1 MARKILSLTDID
13 FVPSTGTLTIPKL
26 IRREKLLLITN
37 TTASKIVYN
46 FADPALGLY
55 SHSFTTP
62 ASDAYH
68 DAAHGKTILVLK
80 YNTST
85 MLSTDDWQVVYDTEN
100 EVFEPADYLVDAVGK
115 LRTADPKSLIDT
127 DFEYGIQNSKW
138 ETLTMIQNYPG
149 FFGRSSGGNAID
161 IQLIQGNAVSPL
173 STITV
178 TCNSPHGLSSGDVI
192 SVQETTSDNAD
203 GTFLCFPTSAT
214 TFTYTAKGVVN
225 GNVQDGTLTSIY
237 GGGIFDNAHIMGGI
251 VGQLGAFAAVSDQ
264 ATPSRITIVSPK
276 PHGLLPGTPILITQ
290 KEGSNFYGSFF
301 IDSVDTPNSM
311 SFMANANI
319 PNPINTVDQG
329 FYAKPEGYV
338 NHRPHDGGVIMST
351 GNNVCGT
358 QTMRQTR
365 RYFRYQSGKS
375 IQFSTGTKFTPT
387 FQVEYL
393 AANGIVPG
401 STDITVTTLNSHN
414 LQPGAFV
421 KIEGTETSGT
431 YNPFNGVHLVTS
443 IIDATT
449 FKYNVVFTQTL
460 SAIDQIPGGVNVFCT
475 AYIWKGASTRA
486 GLYSEQD
493 GFFFEY
499 DGQGIFACR
508 QWSTQVLRGNVSV
521 IKYNSTVTGN
531 GTIFRKQLVSGDKI
545 VIRGQSYRIIQIAS
559 DSSLT
564 IAPAYRGASQ
574 SSVKVRKTQI
584 IKVKQDQ
591 WNLDKFDGT
600 GPSGH
605 VFDPSKMQMTYI
617 DYSWYGAG
625 TIRYGF
631 RGQAGKITWCHEI
644 SNNNNNLAA
653 YQRSG
658 NLPARYEAINEPT
671 KFSKLVAGGTAVRG
685 SNLLPQ
691 DTVMYVDNVDYWP
704 ANGFLRIQD
713 ENYVEIARFTSIGAY
728 NQTAK
733 GYAMNLIRRQPYVT
747 YYAGAAYSLNGTY
760 VAATFR
766 PDATIPG
773 GSGSAQVSIQV
784 ISQECAPVMSHW
796 GSSVIMDGGFDDDAS
811 FIFTAG
817 MQRYLQVGGS
827 GSVSATIVSR
837 IRTSGVAT
845 LSTSAPHTLLAGYNA
860 VVSGINDVSV
870 ITYKQLTGNT
880 ASLTTSVAHKHR
892 TGQTVVVTGVD
903 NVFNGT
909 WTITGVTSTTFLF
922 TRVSSNIPFQAVSS
936 FSSPTATS
944 SSYYNGTFLISNVTS
959 NTIQYALAQ
968 ADETSSAVNP
978 NGAITQTFG
987 ATQQARPLISLRVAP
1002 SADNGTGRNFGLR
1015 ELSNNMQLK
1024 LYSINLLAQGQFLV
1038 EGILN
1043 AQSLNGVTIPTDWA
1057 NYKVG
1062 SGSLAQ
1068 IIYHD
1073 NTGAPGSPILSP
1085 TNTVSGGDR
1094 VFAFY
1099 TDNGGGTNYS
1109 VTRIDLT
1116 KARDLGN
1123 SILNGDGSTATP
1135 GFPNAPDILTIVA
1148 TNLGSSAANISAVLA
1163 WTEAQ
1168 A

>member
-1 MARKILSLTDID
+1 MARKILTPTGIEFAPL
-13 FVPSTGTLTIPKL
+13 TGTLKLPIL

-37 TTASKIVYN
+37 VTVNKIVYN
-46 FADPALGLY
+46 FADPSLGLY
-55 SHSFTTP
+55 DHILDTTTDQ
-62 ASDAYH
+62 SR
-68 DAAHGKTILVLK
+68 GSTTLVLQ
-80 YNTST
+80 YNTAN
-85 MLSTDDWQVVYDTEN
+85 MLSTDSFQIVYDDKSES
-100 EVFEPADYLVDAVGK
+100 FEPADYMIDAVGK
-115 LRTADPKSLIDT
+115 LRTANPRSLIDT

-149 FFGRSSGGNAID
+149 FYGRSTGGNAID
-161 IQLIQGNAVSPL
+161 LQLLSGDGTATSARFSKISAV
-173 STITV
+173 
-178 TCNSPHGLSSGDVI
+178 CNSPHGLSAGDVI
-192 SVQETTSDNAD
+192 SVQETTTDNAD
-203 GTFLCFPTSAT
+203 GTFLVTPTGST
-214 TFTYTAKGVVN
+214 TFEYTAKGIVN
-225 GNVQDGTLTSIY
+225 GSILDGTLTSIY

-251 VGQLGAFAAVSDQ
+251 VGNLGAFSAVSDQ

-276 PHGLLPGTPILITQ
+276 PHGLLPGTPILVTQ
-290 KEGSNFYGSFF
+290 KEGSTFYGSFF

-311 SFMANANI
+311 SFLAAGQIN
-319 PNPINTVDQG
+319 NPINTTSQG
-329 FYAKPEGYV
+329 VYAKPEGYV
-338 NHRPHDGGVIMST
+338 NHRPHDGGVILST

-387 FQVEYL
+387 FQAEYIASTGL
-393 AANGIVPG
+393 VPG
-401 STDITVTTLNSHN
+401 SQNITVTTNASHN
-414 LQPGAFV
+414 LQPGAYV
-421 KIEGTETSGT
+421 KIDGVEVSGT
-431 YNPFNGVHLVTS
+431 YNPFNGIHLVTA

-449 FKYNVVFTQTL
+449 FRYTVIFTNTL
-460 SAIDQIPGGVNVFCT
+460 SAIDQIPGGVNVFVT
-475 AYIWKGASTRA
+475 AYRWKGASTRA

-499 DGQGIFACR
+499 DGSGVFACR
-508 QWSTQVLRGNVSV
+508 QWATNTLRGNVSV
-521 IKYNSTVTGN
+521 TKYSSTVTGDA
-531 GTIFRKQLVSGDKI
+531 TIFRKQLVSGDKI
-545 VIRGQSYRIIQIAS
+545 VIRGQTYRVIQIAS
-559 DSSLT
+559 DSSMT

-574 SSVKVRKTQI
+574 PSVKVRKVQI
-584 IKVKQDQ
+584 VKIPQSQ

-600 GPSGH
+600 GASSH
-605 VFDPSKMQMTYI
+605 KFDPSKMQMTYI

-631 RGQAGKITWCHEI
+631 RGQSGKITWCHEI
-644 SNNNNNLAA
+644 SNNNNNYAA

-658 NLPARYEAINEPT
+658 NLPGRYEAINEPT
-671 KFSKLVAGGTAVRG
+671 KFSKLVAGGTSVRG
-685 SNLLPQ
+685 SNLLPN

-704 ANGFLRIQD
+704 ADGYIRIQD
-713 ENYVEIARFTSIGAY
+713 ENYVEIARYTSIGAY

-747 YYAGAAYSLNGTY
+747 YYAGQAYSLSGTY
-760 VAATFR
+760 VSATFR
-766 PDATIPG
+766 PDSTIPG
-773 GSGSAQVSIQV
+773 GSGSAQVSVQV

-837 IRTSGVAT
+837 VRTSGVAT
-845 LSTSAPHTLLAGYNA
+845 ITTSAPHSLLAGYNA
-860 VVSGINDVSV
+860 TISGIDDISV
-870 ITYKQLTGNT
+870 ITYKQLTSNQ

-892 TGQTVVVTGVD
+892 TGQTVTISGVD
-903 NVFNGT
+903 SVFNGT
-909 WTITGVTSTTFLF
+909 YTITGTTSTTILY
-922 TRVSSNIPFQAVSS
+922 TKTSTNIPFQAATG
-936 FSSPTATS
+936 TALT
-944 SSYYNGTFLISNVTS
+944 SSYYNGTFLISNVGT
-959 NTIQYALAQ
+959 NTIMYAVAQ
-968 ADETSSAVNP
+968 VDETSQSVSP
-978 NGAITQTFG
+978 NGAAVQTFG

-1002 SADNGTGRNFGLR
+1002 SVDNGTGRNFGLR

-1024 LYSINLLAQGQFLV
+1024 LFNINILSQGQFLI

-1043 AQSLNGVTIPTDWA
+1043 AQSLNGVAVPTAWA
-1057 NYKVG
+1057 DSRVG

-1073 NTGAPGSPILSP
+1073 GTGTTGSPVLSP

-1099 TDNGGGTNYS
+1099 TDNAGGTNYS
-1109 VTRIDLT
+1109 VTRVDLT

-1123 SILNGDGSTATP
+1123 SILNGDGSVACP
-1135 GFPNAPDILTIVA
+1135 GFPNAPDILTILA
-1148 TNLGSSAANISAVLA
+1148 TNLGSSAANISATLS

>member
-1 MARKILSLTDID
+1 MARKILNATDIE
-13 FVPSTGTLTIPKL
+13 FEPLTGTLKIPQL
-26 IRREKLLLITN
+26 IHRSKLLLITN
-37 TTASKIVYN
+37 VTVNKIVYN

-55 SHSFTTP
+55 DHILDNTTNP
-62 ASDAYH
+62 ARGS
-68 DAAHGKTILVLK
+68 TTLVLQ
-80 YNTST
+80 YNTAN
-85 MLSTDDWQVVYDTEN
+85 MLSTDKFQIVYDEN
-100 EVFEPADYLVDAVGK
+100 NERFEPADYMVDAVGK
-115 LRTADPKSLIDT
+115 LRTSNPKSLIDT

-149 FFGRSSGGNAID
+149 FYGRSSGGNALDLQIVVGD
-161 IQLIQGNAVSPL
+161 GTATS
-173 STITV
+173 SRFSKITV
-178 TCNSPHGLSSGDVI
+178 TCNSPHGLSAGDVI
-192 SVQETTSDNAD
+192 SVQETTTDNAD
-203 GTFLCFPTSAT
+203 GTFLCTPTGAN
-214 TFTYTAKGVVN
+214 TFEYTAKGIVT
-225 GNVQDGTLTSIY
+225 GNILDGTLTSIY
-237 GGGIFDNAHIMGGI
+237 GGGIFDNAHIMGGV
-251 VGQLGAFAAVSDQ
+251 VGNLGAFSAVSDQ
-264 ATPSRITIVSPK
+264 ATPSRITVVSPK

-301 IDSVDTPNSM
+301 IDTVDTPNSM
-311 SFMANANI
+311 SFMAAGQIN
-319 PNPINTVDQG
+319 NPINTTAQG
-329 FYAKPEGYV
+329 LYAKPEGYV
-338 NHRPHDGGVIMST
+338 NHRPHDGGVILST

-365 RYFRYQSGKS
+365 RFFRYQSGKS

-387 FQVEYL
+387 FQAEYIASTGL
-393 AANGIVPG
+393 VPG
-401 STDITVTTLNSHN
+401 SQNITVTTNASHN

-421 KIEGTETSGT
+421 KIEGVEVSGT
-431 YNPFNGVHLVTS
+431 YNPFNGIHLVTA

-449 FKYNVVFTQTL
+449 FRYTVVFTSTL
-460 SAIDQIPGGVNVFCT
+460 SAIDQIPGGVNVFVT
-475 AYIWKGASTRA
+475 AYRWKGASTRA

-499 DGQGIFACR
+499 DGSGIFACR
-508 QWSTQVLRGNVSV
+508 QWSTSTLRGNIAVTR
-521 IKYNSTVTGN
+521 YNSTVTGTD
-531 GTIFRKQLVSGDKI
+531 TIFRKQLVSGDKI
-545 VIRGQSYRIIQIAS
+545 VIRGQTYRILQIAS
-559 DSSLT
+559 DTSMT

-574 SSVKVRKTQI
+574 PNVKVRKVQI
-584 IKVKQDQ
+584 IKVPQSQ

-605 VFDPSKMQMTYI
+605 LFDPSKMQMTYI

-631 RGQAGKITWCHEI
+631 RGQSGKITWCHEI
-644 SNNNNNLAA
+644 SNNNTNLAA

-671 KFSKLVAGGTAVRG
+671 KFSKLVAGGTGVRG

-704 ANGFLRIQD
+704 ANGYIRIQD
-713 ENYVEIARFTSIGAY
+713 ENYVEIARYTSIGAY
-728 NQTAK
+728 NNTAK
-733 GYAMNLIRRQPYVT
+733 GFAMNLIRRQPYVT
-747 YYAGAAYSLNGTY
+747 YYSGAAYSLNGTY

-773 GSGSAQVSIQV
+773 GSGSAQVSVQV

-837 IRTSGVAT
+837 VRTSGVAT
-845 LSTSAPHTLLAGYNA
+845 VTTSAPHSLLAGYNA
-860 VVSGINDVSV
+860 TISGIDDISV
-870 ITYKQLTGNT
+870 ITYKQLTSNT

-892 TGQTVVVTGVD
+892 VGQTVVVSGVD
-903 NVFNGT
+903 SVFNGT
-909 WTITGVTSTTFLF
+909 WTITGVTSTTILYAR
-922 TRVSSNIPFQAVSS
+922 TATNIPFQA
-936 FSSPTATS
+936 ATGS
-944 SSYYNGTFLISNVTS
+944 AITSSYYNGTFLINNVTT
-959 NTIQYALAQ
+959 NTISYAVAQ
-968 ADETSSAVNP
+968 ADEASQSVNP
-978 NGAITQTFG
+978 NGAVVQTFG

-1002 SADNGTGRNFGLR
+1002 SVDNGTGRNFGLR

-1024 LYSINLLAQGQFLV
+1024 LFNINILSQGQFLI

-1043 AQSLNGVTIPTDWA
+1043 AQSLNGVVVPDAWA
-1057 NYKVG
+1057 SNRVG

-1073 NTGAPGSPILSP
+1073 GTGTTGSPVLSP

-1099 TDNGGGTNYS
+1099 TDNAGGTNYS
-1109 VTRIDLT
+1109 VTRVDLT

-1123 SILNGDGSTATP
+1123 SILNGDGSTACP
-1135 GFPNAPDILTIVA
+1135 GFPNAPDILTILA
-1148 TNLGSSAANISAVLA
+1148 TNLGSSAANISATLS

>member
-1 MARKILSLTDID
+1 MARKILSLTDIN
-13 FVPSTGTLTIPKL
+13 FVPGTGTLTIPKL

-37 TTASKIVYN
+37 TTANKIVYN

-55 SHSFTTP
+55 SHTFSTP
-62 ASDAYH
+62 ASDPYH

-80 YNTST
+80 YNTSA
-85 MLSTDDWQVVYDTEN
+85 MAPTDDWQVVYDTEN

-115 LRTADPKSLIDT
+115 LRTANPTSLIDT

-161 IQLIQGNAVSPL
+161 IQLIQGNGIAPL
-173 STITV
+173 STMAV

-192 SVQETTSDNAD
+192 SVQETTEDNAD
-203 GTFLCFPTSAT
+203 GTFLCFPTSST
-214 TFTYTAKGVVN
+214 TFTYTAKGIVS
-225 GNVQDGTLTSIY
+225 GNVLDGTLTSIY

-251 VGQLGAFAAVSDQ
+251 VGQLGSFAAVSDQ
-264 ATPSRITIVSPK
+264 AAVSRITIVSPK
-276 PHGLLPGTPILITQ
+276 PHGLLPGTPVLITQ

-301 IDSVDTPNSM
+301 IDTVDTPNSM
-311 SFMANANI
+311 SFLANGQI
-319 PNPINTVDQG
+319 LNPINTTDQG

-414 LQPGAFV
+414 LQPGAYV

-431 YNPFNGVHLVTS
+431 YNPFNGVHLVTA

-449 FKYNVVFTQTL
+449 FKYNVVFTNTL

-545 VIRGQSYRIIQIAS
+545 VIRGQSYRVLQIAS

-631 RGQAGKITWCHEI
+631 RGQGGKITWCHEI

-704 ANGFLRIQD
+704 ASGYLRIQD

-747 YYAGAAYSLNGTY
+747 YYAGSSYSLNGTY

-837 IRTSGVAT
+837 SRASGVAT
-845 LSTSAPHTLLAGYNA
+845 LTTSAPHSLLAGYNA
-860 VVSGINDVSV
+860 VVSGVNDVSV
-870 ITYKQLTGNT
+870 ITYKQLSNNT
-880 ASLTTSVAHKHR
+880 ASLTTSVAHRHR
-892 TGQTVVVTGVD
+892 VGQTVVVSGVD

-922 TRVSSNIPFQAVSS
+922 TRASSNIPFQAVSP
-936 FSSPTATS
+936 FNSPTALT
-944 SSYYNGTFLISNVTS
+944 SSYYNGTFLINNVTS
-959 NTIQYALAQ
+959 NTIQFALAQ

-978 NGAITQTFG
+978 NGAITQVFG

-1024 LYSINLLAQGQFLV
+1024 LYSVNILAQGQFLV

-1043 AQSLNGVTIPTDWA
+1043 AQSLNGVAIPEAWA
-1057 NYKVG
+1057 NNRVG

-1073 NTGAPGSPILSP
+1073 NTGIPGSPVLSP

>member
-1 MARKILSLTDID
+1 MARKILNLTGIT
-13 FVPSTGTLTIPKL
+13 FAPLTGTLTIPQL
-26 IRREKLLLITN
+26 IHQNKLLLITN
-37 TTASKIVYN
+37 TTANKIVYN
-46 FADPALGLY
+46 FADPSLGLY
-55 SHSFTTP
+55 SHTLDNTTD
-62 ASDAYH
+62 AS
-68 DAAHGKTILVLK
+68 HGSTILVLK
-80 YNTST
+80 YNTAD
-85 MLSTDDWQVVYDTEN
+85 MLSTDKFQIVYDEN
-100 EVFEPADYLVDAVGK
+100 NERFEPADYMVDAVGK
-115 LRTADPKSLIDT
+115 LRTANPKSLIDT

-149 FFGRSSGGNAID
+149 FYGRSSGGNALD
-161 IQLIQGNAVSPL
+161 LQLVVGDGTATS
-173 STITV
+173 SRFSKITV
-178 TCNSPHGLSSGDVI
+178 TCNSPHGLSAGDVI
-192 SVQETTSDNAD
+192 SVQETTTDNAD
-203 GTFLCFPTSAT
+203 GTFLCTPTGAN
-214 TFTYTAKGVVN
+214 TFEYTAKGIVS
-225 GNVQDGTLTSIY
+225 GNIIDGTLTSIY
-237 GGGIFDNAHIMGGI
+237 GGGIFDNAHIMGGV
-251 VGQLGAFAAVSDQ
+251 VGNLGAFSAVSDQ

-301 IDSVDTPNSM
+301 IDTVDTPNSM
-311 SFMANANI
+311 SFYAAGQIN
-319 PNPINTVDQG
+319 NPINTTAQG
-329 FYAKPEGYV
+329 VYAKPEGYV
-338 NHRPHDGGVIMST
+338 NHRPHDGGVILST

-365 RYFRYQSGKS
+365 RFFRYQSGKS

-387 FQVEYL
+387 FQAEYIASTGL
-393 AANGIVPG
+393 VPG
-401 STDITVTTLNSHN
+401 SQNITVTTNASHN
-414 LQPGAFV
+414 LQPGAYV
-421 KIEGTETSGT
+421 KIEGVEVSGT
-431 YNPFNGVHLVTS
+431 YNPFNGIHLVTA

-449 FKYNVVFTQTL
+449 FRYTVVFTNTL
-460 SAIDQIPGGVNVFCT
+460 SAIDQIPGGVNVFVT
-475 AYIWKGASTRA
+475 AYRWKGASTRA

-499 DGQGIFACR
+499 DGSGIFACR
-508 QWSTQVLRGNVSV
+508 QWSTSTLRGFIGVT
-521 IKYNSTVTGN
+521 KYNSTVTGTD
-531 GTIFRKQLVSGDKI
+531 TIFRKQLVSGDKI
-545 VIRGQSYRIIQIAS
+545 VIRGQTYRVLQIAS
-559 DSSLT
+559 DTSMT
-564 IAPAYRGASQ
+564 IAPAYRGATQ
-574 SSVKVRKTQI
+574 PNVKVRKVQI
-584 IKVKQDQ
+584 IKVPQSE

-605 VFDPSKMQMTYI
+605 KFDSSKMQMTYI

-631 RGQAGKITWCHEI
+631 RGQGGKITWCHEI
-644 SNNNNNLAA
+644 SNNNINLAA

-704 ANGFLRIQD
+704 SDGYIRIQD
-713 ENYVEIARFTSIGAY
+713 ENYVEIARYTSIGAY
-728 NQTAK
+728 NNTAK

-747 YYAGAAYSLNGTY
+747 YYSGSAYSLNGTY

-773 GSGSAQVSIQV
+773 GSGSAQVSVQV

-827 GSVSATIVSR
+827 GSVSATVVSR
-837 IRTSGVAT
+837 VRTSGVAT
-845 LSTSAPHTLLAGYNA
+845 ITTSAPHSLLAGYNA
-860 VVSGINDVSV
+860 TISGVDDISV
-870 ITYKQLTGNT
+870 ITYKQLTSNT

-892 TGQTVVVTGVD
+892 AGQTVTISGVD
-903 NVFNGT
+903 AVFNGT
-909 WTITGVTSTTFLF
+909 YTITGVTSTTILYSK
-922 TRVSSNIPFQAVSS
+922 TSTNIPFQA
-936 FSSPTATS
+936 ATGS
-944 SSYYNGTFLISNVTS
+944 ALTSSYYNGTFLVSNVST
-959 NTIQYALAQ
+959 NTISYAVAQ
-968 ADETSSAVNP
+968 ADEVSQSVNP
-978 NGAITQTFG
+978 NGAVVQTFG

-1002 SADNGTGRNFGLR
+1002 SVDNGTGRNFGLR

-1024 LYSINLLAQGQFLV
+1024 LFNINILSQGQFLI

-1043 AQSLNGVTIPTDWA
+1043 AQSLNGVTIPDAWA
-1057 NYKVG
+1057 NNRVG

-1073 NTGAPGSPILSP
+1073 GTGTTGSPVLSP

-1099 TDNGGGTNYS
+1099 TDNAGGTNYS
-1109 VTRIDLT
+1109 VTRVDLT

-1123 SILNGDGSTATP
+1123 SILNGDGSTACP
-1135 GFPNAPDILTIVA
+1135 GFPNAPDILTILA
-1148 TNLGSSAANISAVLA
+1148 TNLGSSAANISATLS

>member
-1 MARKILSLTDID
+1 MARKILSLTDIS
-13 FVPSTGTLTIPKL
+13 FVPGTGTLTIPKL

-37 TTASKIVYN
+37 TTSNKIVYN

-55 SHSFTTP
+55 SHTFSTP

-68 DAAHGKTILVLK
+68 DASHGKTILALK

-85 MLSTDDWQVVYDTEN
+85 MLPTDDWQIVYDTEN
-100 EVFEPADYLVDAVGK
+100 EIFEPADYLVDAVGK
-115 LRTADPKSLIDT
+115 LRTANPKSLIDT

-149 FFGRSSGGNAID
+149 FFGRSTGGNAID
-161 IQLIQGNAVSPL
+161 IQLIEGNGVSPL

-203 GTFLCFPTSAT
+203 GTFLCFPTSST
-214 TFTYTAKGVVN
+214 TFTYTAKGIVL
-225 GNVQDGTLTSIY
+225 GAIQDGTLTSIY

-251 VGQLGAFAAVSDQ
+251 VGQLGSFAAVSDQ
-264 ATPSRITIVSPK
+264 ATPSRITVVSTK

-290 KEGSNFYGSFF
+290 KEGSGFYGSFF
-301 IDSVDTPNSM
+301 IDTVNTPNSM
-311 SFMANANI
+311 SFMANGQIN
-319 PNPINTVDQG
+319 NPINTTDQG

-414 LQPGAFV
+414 LQPGAYV
-421 KIEGTETSGT
+421 KIDGTETSGS

-545 VIRGQSYRIIQIAS
+545 VIRGQSYRVIQIAS

-574 SSVKVRKTQI
+574 TSVKVRKTQI

-631 RGQAGKITWCHEI
+631 RGQNGKITWCHEI

-704 ANGFLRIQD
+704 ADGYIRIQD

-747 YYAGAAYSLNGTY
+747 YYAGSSYSLNGTY

-837 IRTSGVAT
+837 VRASGVAT
-845 LSTSAPHTLLAGYNA
+845 VTTSAPHSLLAGYNA
-860 VVSGINDVSV
+860 TLSGIDDISV
-870 ITYKQLTGNT
+870 VTYKQIQNNT
-880 ASLTTSVAHKHR
+880 ATLTTSVAHKHR
-892 TGQTVVVTGVD
+892 SGQTIVVSGVD
-903 NVFNGT
+903 SVFNGT
-909 WTITGVTSTTFLF
+909 WTVTGVTSNTVLF
-922 TRVSSNIPFQAVSS
+922 ARTSSNIPFQAVGGA
-936 FSSPTATS
+936 PRITS
-944 SSYYNGTFLISNVTS
+944 SSYYNGTFLISNVSS
-959 NTIQYALAQ
+959 NTISYAVAQ
-968 ADETSSAVNP
+968 ADETSSAVSP
-978 NGAITQTFG
+978 NGAVVQTFG

-1002 SADNGTGRNFGLR
+1002 SVDNGTGRNFGLR

-1043 AQSLNGVTIPTDWA
+1043 AQSLNGVAIPNAWATDR
-1057 NYKVG
+1057 VG

-1073 NTGAPGSPILSP
+1073 GTGSPGSPILSP

-1109 VTRIDLT
+1109 VTRIDLS

-1123 SILNGDGSTATP
+1123 SILNGDGSTAAP

>member
-1 MARKILSLTDID
+1 MARKILNLTGIE
-13 FVPSTGTLTIPKL
+13 FAPLTGTLKL
-26 IRREKLLLITN
+26 PQIIRREKLLLITN
-37 TTASKIVYN
+37 ATANKVVYN

-55 SHSFTTP
+55 SYAVDTDTDQAKGTT
-62 ASDAYH
+62 
-68 DAAHGKTILVLK
+68 TLVLK
-80 YNTST
+80 YNTAN
-85 MLSTDDWQVVYDTEN
+85 MLPTDKFQVVYDEN
-100 EVFEPADYLVDAVGK
+100 NERFEPADYMVDAVGK
-115 LRTADPKSLIDT
+115 LRTANPKSLIDT

-149 FFGRSSGGNAID
+149 FYGRSSGGNALD
-161 IQLIQGNAVSPL
+161 IQLITGNNVAPF

-178 TCNSPHGLSSGDVI
+178 TTATPHGLSAGDVV
-192 SVQETTSDNAD
+192 SVQETTSDSAD
-203 GTFLCFPTSAT
+203 GTFLVLPTSAT
-214 TFTYTAKGVVN
+214 TFTYTAKGRVD
-225 GNVQDGTLTSIY
+225 GPIQDGTLTSVY
-237 GGGIFDNAHIMGGI
+237 GGGVFDNAHIMGGI
-251 VGQLGAFAAVSDQ
+251 VGNLGAFSAVSDQ

-290 KEGSNFYGSFF
+290 KEGSNFSGGFF
-301 IDSVDTPNSM
+301 IDTVDTPNSM
-311 SFMANANI
+311 SFMASSQIN
-319 PNPINTVDQG
+319 NPINTTEQAV
-329 FYAKPEGYV
+329 YAKPEGYV
-338 NHRPHDGGVIMST
+338 NHRPHDGGVILST

-365 RYFRYQSGKS
+365 RFFRYQSGKS

-387 FQVEYL
+387 FQVEYIASTGL
-393 AANGIVPG
+393 VPG
-401 STDITVTTLNSHN
+401 SQNITVTTNASHN
-414 LQPGAFV
+414 LQPGAYV
-421 KIEGTETSGT
+421 KIEGVEVSGT
-431 YNPFNGVHLVTS
+431 YNPYNGIHLVTA

-449 FKYNVVFTQTL
+449 FRYTVVFTNTL

-508 QWSTQVLRGNVSV
+508 QWATNTLRGNVSV
-521 IKYNSTVTGN
+521 TRFNSTVTGS

-545 VIRGQSYRIIQIAS
+545 VIRGQTYRILQIAS
-559 DSSLT
+559 DTSMT

-574 SSVKVRKTQI
+574 PSVKVRKVQI
-584 IKVKQDQ
+584 IKVPQSE

-605 VFDPSKMQMTYI
+605 KFDPSKMQMTYI

-631 RGQAGKITWCHEI
+631 RGQSGKITWCHEI
-644 SNNNNNLAA
+644 SNNNTNLAA

-704 ANGFLRIQD
+704 ANGYLRIQD
-713 ENYVEIARFTSIGAY
+713 ENYVEIAKYTSIGAY
-728 NQTAK
+728 NDTAK

-747 YYAGAAYSLNGTY
+747 YYSGQAYSLNGTY
-760 VAATFR
+760 TAATFR

-773 GSGSAQVSIQV
+773 GSGSAQVSVQV

-837 IRTSGVAT
+837 QRTAT
-845 LSTSAPHTLLAGYNA
+845 TVTLTTSAPHSLLAGYNA
-860 VVSGINDVSV
+860 TVSGVDDIST
-870 ITYKQLTGNT
+870 ITYKQLTSNT
-880 ASLTTSVAHKHR
+880 ASLTTSVAHRHR
-892 TGQTVVVTGVD
+892 VGQTVTVTGVD
-903 NVFNGT
+903 SVFNGT
-909 WTITGVTSTTFLF
+909 WTITGVTSTTILF
-922 TRVSSNIPFQAVSS
+922 TRPSTNIPFQAVAPGAAARTSS
-936 FSSPTATS
+936 F
-944 SSYYNGTFLISNVTS
+944 YNGTFLISNVTT
-959 NTIQYALAQ
+959 NTIMYVVAQ
-968 ADETSSAVNP
+968 PDEPQSAVNP
-978 NGAITQTFG
+978 NGAIVQTFG
-987 ATQQARPLISLRVAP
+987 ATQQARPLLSLRVAP
-1002 SADNGTGRNFGLR
+1002 SVDNGTGRNFGLR

-1024 LYSINLLAQGQFLV
+1024 LFNINILAQGQFLI

-1043 AQSLNGVTIPTDWA
+1043 AQSLNGVNIPSAWA
-1057 NYKVG
+1057 ENRVG

-1073 NTGAPGSPILSP
+1073 GTGSTGSPVLSP

-1109 VTRIDLT
+1109 VTRVDLS

-1123 SILNGDGSTATP
+1123 SILNGDGSTACP

-1148 TNLGSSAANISAVLA
+1148 TNLGSSAANISATLS

>member
-1 MARKILSLTDID
+1 MLPTDS
-13 FVPSTGTLTIPKL
+13 FQ
-26 IRREKLLLITN
+26 
-37 TTASKIVYN
+37 IVY
-46 FADPALGLY
+46 D
-55 SHSFTTP
+55 
-62 ASDAYH
+62 
-68 DAAHGKTILVLK
+68 
-80 YNTST
+80 
-85 MLSTDDWQVVYDTEN
+85 EN
-100 EVFEPADYLVDAVGK
+100 NERFEPADYMVDAVGK
-115 LRTADPKSLIDT
+115 LRTANPTSLIDT

-149 FFGRSSGGNAID
+149 FYGRSSGGNALD
-161 IQLIQGNAVSPL
+161 LLSVVGNNAAPF

-178 TCNSPHGLSSGDVI
+178 SCNSPHGLSAGDVI
-192 SVQETTSDNAD
+192 SVQETTTDSAD
-203 GTFLCFPTSAT
+203 GTFLCTPTGSN
-214 TFTYTAKGVVN
+214 TFEYVAKGRVN
-225 GNVQDGTLTSIY
+225 GNIIDGTLTSIY

-251 VGQLGAFAAVSDQ
+251 VGNLGAFAAVSDQ

-301 IDSVDTPNSM
+301 IDTVDTPNSM
-311 SFMANANI
+311 SFMAAGQIN
-319 PNPINTVDQG
+319 NPINTNDQG
-329 FYAKPEGYV
+329 VYAKPEGYV
-338 NHRPHDGGVIMST
+338 NHRPHDGGVILST

-387 FQVEYL
+387 FQVEYIASTGL
-393 AANGIVPG
+393 VPG
-401 STDITVTTLNSHN
+401 SQQITVTTNASHN
-414 LQPGAFV
+414 LQPGAYV
-421 KIEGTETSGT
+421 KIDGVEVSGT

-449 FKYNVVFTQTL
+449 FKYIVVFTNTL

-508 QWSTQVLRGNVSV
+508 QWATNTLRGNIAVT
-521 IKYNSTVTGN
+521 KYNSTVTGTD
-531 GTIFRKQLVSGDKI
+531 TIFRKQLVSGDKI
-545 VIRGQSYRIIQIAS
+545 VIRGQTYRVLQIAS
-559 DSSLT
+559 DTSMT

-574 SSVKVRKTQI
+574 ASVKVRKVQI
-584 IKVKQDQ
+584 IKVPQSE

-600 GPSGH
+600 GPSAH
-605 VFDPSKMQMTYI
+605 KFDPSKMQMTYI

-631 RGQAGKITWCHEI
+631 RGQGGKVTWCHEI
-644 SNNNNNLAA
+644 SNNNNNFAA

-691 DTVMYVDNVDYWP
+691 DTVMYIDNVDYWP
-704 ANGFLRIQD
+704 ANGYIRIQD
-713 ENYVEIARFTSIGAY
+713 ENYVEIARYTSIGAY

-733 GYAMNLIRRQPYVT
+733 GWAMNLIRRQPYVT
-747 YYAGAAYSLNGTY
+747 YYSGAAYSLNGTY
-760 VAATFR
+760 QAATFR

-773 GSGSAQVSIQV
+773 GSGSAQVSVQV

-837 IRTSGVAT
+837 VRTSGVAT
-845 LSTSAPHTLLAGYNA
+845 ITSSAPHSLLPGFNA
-860 VVSGINDVSV
+860 TISGVNDVSI
-870 ITYKQLTGNT
+870 ITYKRLFSNT
-880 ASLTTSVAHKHR
+880 AELTTSVAHRHR
-892 TGQTVVVTGVD
+892 TGQTVTITGVD
-903 NVFNGT
+903 SVFNGT
-909 WTITGVTSTTFLF
+909 WTITNTTSTTILF
-922 TRVSSNIPFQAVSS
+922 ARTSTNIAFQPVIGGATATTSS
-936 FSSPTATS
+936 F
-944 SSYYNGTFLISNVTS
+944 YNGTFLVS
-959 NTIQYALAQ
+959 NTTANTISYALAQ
-968 ADETSSAVNP
+968 PDETSSAVSP
-978 NGAITQTFG
+978 NGAVVQTFG
-987 ATQQARPLISLRVAP
+987 ATQQARPLLSLRVAP
-1002 SADNGTGRNFGLR
+1002 SVDNGTGRNFGLR

-1043 AQSLNGVTIPTDWA
+1043 AQSLNGVNIPNAWSDSR
-1057 NYKVG
+1057 VG

-1073 NTGAPGSPILSP
+1073 GTGTTGSPVLSP

-1123 SILNGDGSTATP
+1123 SILNGDGSTAAP

-1148 TNLGSSAANISAVLA
+1148 TNLGSAPANISAVLA

>member
-1 MARKILSLTDID
+1 MARKILSLTDIN
-13 FVPSTGTLTIPKL
+13 FVPGTGTLTIPKI

-37 TTASKIVYN
+37 TTSNKIVYN

-55 SHSFTTP
+55 SLTFTTP
-62 ASDAYH
+62 DSDQYH
-68 DAAHGKTILVLK
+68 DASHGKTILVLK

-85 MLSTDDWQVVYDTEN
+85 MLPTDDWQIVYDTEN
-100 EVFEPADYLVDAVGK
+100 EVFEPADFLVDAVGK
-115 LRTADPKSLIDT
+115 LRTANPKSLIDT

-161 IQLIQGNAVSPL
+161 VQLIQGNGVSPL
-173 STITV
+173 SIISV
-178 TCNSPHGLSSGDVI
+178 ECSSPHGLSSGDVI
-192 SVQETTSDNAD
+192 SVQETTSDLAD
-203 GTFLCFPTSAT
+203 GTFLCFPTSST
-214 TFTYTAKGVVN
+214 TFTYTAKGIVS
-225 GNVQDGTLTSIY
+225 GPVQDGTLTSIY
-237 GGGIFDNAHIMGGI
+237 GGGIFDNAHIMGGV
-251 VGQLGAFAAVSDQ
+251 VGALGSFAAVSDQ

-276 PHGLLPGTPILITQ
+276 PHGLLPGTPVLVTQ
-290 KEGSNFYGSFF
+290 KEGSNFFGSFF
-301 IDSVDTPNSM
+301 IDTVDTPNSM
-311 SFMANANI
+311 SFMANGQIN
-319 PNPINTVDQG
+319 NPINTLDQG

-393 AANGIVPG
+393 ASTGLVQG
-401 STDITVTTLNSHN
+401 SQDITVTTLNSHN
-414 LQPGAFV
+414 LQPGAYV
-421 KIEGTETSGT
+421 KIEGTEVSGS
-431 YNPFNGVHLVTS
+431 YNPFNGIHLVTS
-443 IIDATT
+443 IIDSTT
-449 FKYNVVFTQTL
+449 FKYSVVFTEVL
-460 SAIDQIPGGVNVFCT
+460 SPIDQIPGGVNVFAT
-475 AYIWKGASTRA
+475 PYIWKGASTRA

-508 QWSTQVLRGNVSV
+508 QWSTQVLRGNVAV
-521 IKYNSTVTGN
+521 TKFNSTVTGN
-531 GTIFRKQLVSGDKI
+531 GTIFRKQLVSGDKV
-545 VIRGQSYRIIQIAS
+545 VIRGQSYRVIQIAS

-584 IKVKQDQ
+584 IKIKQSE
-591 WNLDKFDGT
+591 WNLDKFDGS

-631 RGQAGKITWCHEI
+631 RGQSGKITWCHEI
-644 SNNNNNLAA
+644 CNNNNNLAA

-671 KFSKLVAGGTAVRG
+671 KFSKLVSGGTAVRG

-704 ANGFLRIQD
+704 ANGFIRIQD
-713 ENYVEIARFTSIGAY
+713 ENYCEIARYTSIGAY
-728 NQTAK
+728 SQTAK

-773 GSGSAQVSIQV
+773 GSGSAQVSVQV

-837 IRTSGVAT
+837 ARVSGVAT
-845 LSTSAPHTLLAGYNA
+845 LTTSAPHSLLAGFNA
-860 VVSGINDVSV
+860 VVSGVNDVSV
-870 ITYKQLTGNT
+870 ITYKQLSGNT

-892 TGQTVVVTGVD
+892 AGQTVVVSGVD

-922 TRVSSNIPFQAVSS
+922 RRTSTNISFQAVSP
-936 FSSPTATS
+936 FNSPTAVTS
-944 SSYYNGTFLISNVTS
+944 SYFNGTHLINNVTS
-959 NTIQYALAQ
+959 NTIQFALAQ
-968 ADETSSAVNP
+968 SDESSSAVNP
-978 NGAITQTFG
+978 NGAITQVFG

-1024 LYSINLLAQGQFLV
+1024 LFSINILAQGQFLV

-1043 AQSLNGVTIPTDWA
+1043 PQSLNGVAIPNAWSDTR
-1057 NYKVG
+1057 VG

-1073 NTGAPGSPILSP
+1073 GTGYTGSPVLSP
-1085 TNTVSGGDR
+1085 TNSVSGGDR

-1109 VTRIDLT
+1109 VTRVDLT

-1148 TNLGSSAANISAVLA
+1148 TNLGSAPANISSVLS

>member
-1 MARKILSLTDID
+1 MARKILNLTGIE
-13 FVPSTGTLTIPKL
+13 FAPLTGTLKLPLL

-37 TTASKIVYN
+37 VTVNKIVYN

-55 SHSFTTP
+55 DHILDNTT
-62 ASDAYH
+62 
-68 DAAHGKTILVLK
+68 DAAHGSTTLVLQ
-80 YNTST
+80 YNTAN
-85 MLSTDDWQVVYDTEN
+85 MLPTDSFQIVYDEN
-100 EVFEPADYLVDAVGK
+100 NERFEPADYMVDAVGK
-115 LRTADPKSLIDT
+115 LRTANPKSLIDT

-149 FFGRSSGGNAID
+149 FYGRSSGGNAFD
-161 IQLIQGNAVSPL
+161 LQLLSGDGTATSSRFSKISAV
-173 STITV
+173 
-178 TCNSPHGLSSGDVI
+178 CNSPHGLSAGDVI
-192 SVQETTSDNAD
+192 SVQETTTDNAD
-203 GTFLCFPTSAT
+203 GTFLVTPTGAN
-214 TFTYTAKGVVN
+214 TFEYTAKGIVS
-225 GNVQDGTLTSIY
+225 GNILDGTLTSIY

-251 VGQLGAFAAVSDQ
+251 VGNLGAFSAVSDQ

-276 PHGLLPGTPILITQ
+276 PHGLLPGTPILVTQ

-301 IDSVDTPNSM
+301 IDTVDTPNSM
-311 SFMANANI
+311 SFLAAGQIN
-319 PNPINTVDQG
+319 NPINTNDQG
-329 FYAKPEGYV
+329 VYAKPEGYV
-338 NHRPHDGGVIMST
+338 NHRPHDGGVILST

-387 FQVEYL
+387 FQAEYIASTGL
-393 AANGIVPG
+393 VPG
-401 STDITVTTLNSHN
+401 SQNITVTTNASHN
-414 LQPGAFV
+414 LQPGAYV
-421 KIEGTETSGT
+421 KIDGVEVSGT
-431 YNPFNGVHLVTS
+431 YNPFNGVHLVTA

-449 FKYNVVFTQTL
+449 FRYTVVFTNTL
-460 SAIDQIPGGVNVFCT
+460 SAIDQIPGGVNVFVT
-475 AYIWKGASTRA
+475 AYRWKGASTRA

-499 DGQGIFACR
+499 DGSGIFACR
-508 QWSTQVLRGNVSV
+508 QWATNTLRGNVGV
-521 IKYNSTVTGN
+521 VKYNSTVTGD

-545 VIRGQSYRIIQIAS
+545 VIRGQTYRVLQIAS
-559 DSSLT
+559 DTSMT

-574 SSVKVRKTQI
+574 SSVKVRKVQI
-584 IKVKQDQ
+584 IKVPQSE

-600 GPSGH
+600 GPSSH
-605 VFDPSKMQMTYI
+605 KFDASKMQMTYI

-631 RGQAGKITWCHEI
+631 RGQGGKITWCHEI
-644 SNNNNNLAA
+644 SNNNNNFAA

-658 NLPARYEAINEPT
+658 NLPGRYEAINEPT

-685 SNLLPQ
+685 SNLLPN

-704 ANGFLRIQD
+704 ADGYIRIQD
-713 ENYVEIARFTSIGAY
+713 ENYVEIAKYTSIGAY

-747 YYAGAAYSLNGTY
+747 YYAGQAYSLNGTY
-760 VAATFR
+760 VSATFR

-773 GSGSAQVSIQV
+773 GSGSAQVSVQV

-837 IRTSGVAT
+837 VRTSGVST
-845 LSTSAPHTLLAGYNA
+845 ITTSAPHSLLAGYNA
-860 VVSGINDVSV
+860 TISGINDISV
-870 ITYKQLTGNT
+870 ITYKQLTSNV

-892 TGQTVVVTGVD
+892 VGQSVVISGVD
-903 NVFNGT
+903 SVFNGT
-909 WTITGVTSTTFLF
+909 WTITGVTSTTILF
-922 TRVSSNIPFQAVSS
+922 SRSSTNIPFQAVTGTATATTSS
-936 FSSPTATS
+936 F
-944 SSYYNGTFLISNVTS
+944 YNGTFLVSNVTS
-959 NTIQYALAQ
+959 NTISYAVAQ
-968 ADETSSAVNP
+968 PDETSSAVSP
-978 NGAITQTFG
+978 NGAVVQTFG

-1002 SADNGTGRNFGLR
+1002 SVDNGTGRNFGLR

-1024 LYSINLLAQGQFLV
+1024 LYSVNILAQGQFLV

-1043 AQSLNGVTIPTDWA
+1043 AQSLNGVAIPTAWA
-1057 NYKVG
+1057 DSRVG

-1073 NTGAPGSPILSP
+1073 GTGTPGSPVLSP

-1109 VTRIDLT
+1109 VTRIDLS

-1123 SILNGDGSTATP
+1123 SILNGDGSTACP

-1148 TNLGSSAANISAVLA
+1148 TNLGSSAANISSVLA

>member
-1 MARKILSLTDID
+1 MARKILNLTGIE
-13 FVPSTGTLTIPKL
+13 FTPLTGTLKL
-26 IRREKLLLITN
+26 PQLVRREKLLLITN
-37 TTASKIVYN
+37 VTANKIVYN
-46 FADPALGLY
+46 FADPSLGLY
-55 SHSFTTP
+55 SHTLDTDTDQS
-62 ASDAYH
+62 
-68 DAAHGKTILVLK
+68 HGSTILVLK
-80 YNTST
+80 YNTAD
-85 MLSTDDWQVVYDTEN
+85 MLPTDSFQIVYDEN
-100 EVFEPADYLVDAVGK
+100 NERFEPADYMVDAVGK
-115 LRTADPKSLIDT
+115 LRTANPTSLIDT

-149 FFGRSSGGNAID
+149 FYGRSSGGNALD
-161 IQLIQGNAVSPL
+161 LLSVVGNNAAPF

-178 TCNSPHGLSSGDVI
+178 SCNSPHGLSAGDVI
-192 SVQETTSDNAD
+192 SVQETTTDSAD
-203 GTFLCFPTSAT
+203 GTFLCTPTGSN
-214 TFTYTAKGVVN
+214 TFEYVAKGRVN
-225 GNVQDGTLTSIY
+225 GNIIDGTLTSIY

-251 VGQLGAFAAVSDQ
+251 VGNLGAFAAVSDQ

-301 IDSVDTPNSM
+301 IDTVDTPNSM
-311 SFMANANI
+311 SFMAAGQIN
-319 PNPINTVDQG
+319 NPINTNDQG
-329 FYAKPEGYV
+329 VYAKPEGYV
-338 NHRPHDGGVIMST
+338 NHRPHDGGVILST

-387 FQVEYL
+387 FQVEYIASTGL
-393 AANGIVPG
+393 VPG
-401 STDITVTTLNSHN
+401 SQQITVTTNASHN
-414 LQPGAFV
+414 LQPGAYV
-421 KIEGTETSGT
+421 KIDGVEVSGT

-449 FKYNVVFTQTL
+449 FKYIVVFTNTL

-508 QWSTQVLRGNVSV
+508 QWATNTLRGNIAVT
-521 IKYNSTVTGN
+521 KYNSTVTGTD
-531 GTIFRKQLVSGDKI
+531 TIFRKQLVSGDKI
-545 VIRGQSYRIIQIAS
+545 VIRGQTYRVLQIAS
-559 DSSLT
+559 DTSMT

-574 SSVKVRKTQI
+574 ASVKVRKVQI
-584 IKVKQDQ
+584 IKVPQSE

-600 GPSGH
+600 GPSAH
-605 VFDPSKMQMTYI
+605 KFDPSKMQMTYI

-631 RGQAGKITWCHEI
+631 RGQGGKVTWCHEI
-644 SNNNNNLAA
+644 SNNNNNFAA

-691 DTVMYVDNVDYWP
+691 DTVMYIDNVDYWP
-704 ANGFLRIQD
+704 ANGYIRIQD
-713 ENYVEIARFTSIGAY
+713 ENYVEIARYTSIGAY

-733 GYAMNLIRRQPYVT
+733 GWAMNLIRRQPYVT
-747 YYAGAAYSLNGTY
+747 YYSGAAYSLNGTY
-760 VAATFR
+760 QAATFR

-773 GSGSAQVSIQV
+773 GSGSAQVSVQV

-837 IRTSGVAT
+837 VRTSGVAT
-845 LSTSAPHTLLAGYNA
+845 ITSSAPHSLLPGFNA
-860 VVSGINDVSV
+860 TISGVNDVSI
-870 ITYKQLTGNT
+870 ITYKRLFSNT
-880 ASLTTSVAHKHR
+880 AELTTSVAHRHR
-892 TGQTVVVTGVD
+892 TGQTVTITGVD
-903 NVFNGT
+903 SVFNGT
-909 WTITGVTSTTFLF
+909 WTITNTTSTTILF
-922 TRVSSNIPFQAVSS
+922 ARTSTNIAFQPVIGGATATTSS
-936 FSSPTATS
+936 F
-944 SSYYNGTFLISNVTS
+944 YNGTFLVS
-959 NTIQYALAQ
+959 NTTANTISYALAQ
-968 ADETSSAVNP
+968 PDETSSAVSP
-978 NGAITQTFG
+978 NGAVVQTFG
-987 ATQQARPLISLRVAP
+987 ATQQARPLLSLRVAP
-1002 SADNGTGRNFGLR
+1002 SVDNGTGRNFGLR

-1043 AQSLNGVTIPTDWA
+1043 AQSLNGVNIPNAWSDSR
-1057 NYKVG
+1057 VG

-1073 NTGAPGSPILSP
+1073 GTGTTGSPVLSP

-1123 SILNGDGSTATP
+1123 SILNGDGSTAAP

-1148 TNLGSSAANISAVLA
+1148 TNLGSAPANISAVLA

>member
-1 MARKILSLTDID
+1 MARKILSLTDIN
-13 FVPSTGTLTIPKL
+13 FVPGTGTLTIPKL

-37 TTASKIVYN
+37 TTSNKIVYN

-55 SHSFTTP
+55 SHTFSTP
-62 ASDAYH
+62 ASDPYH

-85 MLSTDDWQVVYDTEN
+85 MLPTDDWQVVYDTEN

-115 LRTADPKSLIDT
+115 LRTANPTSLIDT

-149 FFGRSSGGNAID
+149 FFGRSTGGNAID
-161 IQLIQGNAVSPL
+161 IQLIEGNGASPL

-192 SVQETTSDNAD
+192 SVQETISDNAD
-203 GTFLCFPTSAT
+203 GTFLCFPTGAT
-214 TFTYTAKGVVN
+214 TFTYTAKGIVS
-225 GNVQDGTLTSIY
+225 GPIQDGTLTSIY

-251 VGQLGAFAAVSDQ
+251 VGQLGTFAAVSDQ

-276 PHGLLPGTPILITQ
+276 PHGLLPGTPVLVTQ
-290 KEGSNFYGSFF
+290 KEGSNFFGSFF
-301 IDSVDTPNSM
+301 IDTVDTPNSM
-311 SFMANANI
+311 SFMANGQIN
-319 PNPINTVDQG
+319 NPINTVDQG

-393 AANGIVPG
+393 ASTGLVPG
-401 STDITVTTLNSHN
+401 SQDITVTTLNSHN
-414 LQPGAFV
+414 LQPGAYV

-431 YNPFNGVHLVTS
+431 YNPFNGVHFVTS

-460 SAIDQIPGGVNVFCT
+460 SAIDQIPGGVNVFAT

-545 VIRGQSYRIIQIAS
+545 VIRGQSYRVLQIAS

-584 IKVKQDQ
+584 IKVKQSE

-631 RGQAGKITWCHEI
+631 RGQGGKITWCHEI

-704 ANGFLRIQD
+704 SSGFIRIQD
-713 ENYVEIARFTSIGAY
+713 DSYCEIARYTSIGAY
-728 NQTAK
+728 SQTAK
-733 GYAMNLIRRQPYVT
+733 GYAMNLVRRQPYVT
-747 YYAGAAYSLNGTY
+747 YYAGSAYSLNGTY

-837 IRTSGVAT
+837 VRTSGIAT
-845 LSTSAPHTLLAGYNA
+845 ITTSAPHSLLAGYNA
-860 VVSGINDVSV
+860 IVSGVNDVSI
-870 ITYKQLTGNT
+870 ITYKRLTANT
-880 ASLTTSVAHKHR
+880 AELTTSVAHKHR
-892 TGQTVVVTGVD
+892 VGQTVVVAGVD

-922 TRVSSNIPFQAVSS
+922 ARSSANIPFQAVSS
-936 FSSPTATS
+936 FSGPNAIT
-944 SSYYNGTFLISNVTS
+944 SSYYNGTFLVSNVTS
-959 NTIQYALAQ
+959 NTISYAVAQ
-968 ADETSSAVNP
+968 PDETSSAVNP
-978 NGAITQTFG
+978 NGAVTQVFG

-1024 LYSINLLAQGQFLV
+1024 LYSVNILAQGQFLV

-1043 AQSLNGVTIPTDWA
+1043 AQSLNGVNIPSAWATDR
-1057 NYKVG
+1057 VG

-1073 NTGAPGSPILSP
+1073 GTGSAGSPILSP

>member
-1 MARKILSLTDID
+1 MARKILNLTQIE
-13 FVPSTGTLTIPKL
+13 FAPLTGTLKL
-26 IRREKLLLITN
+26 PQLLRREKLLLITN
-37 TTASKIVYN
+37 VTANKIVYN
-46 FADPALGLY
+46 FADPALGAY
-55 SHSFTTP
+55 SHTLDTDTDP
-62 ASDAYH
+62 
-68 DAAHGKTILVLK
+68 AHGSTIIVLK
-80 YNTST
+80 YNTAD
-85 MLSTDDWQVVYDTEN
+85 MLPTDRFQIVYDEN
-100 EVFEPADYLVDAVGK
+100 NERFEPADYMVDAVGK
-115 LRTADPKSLIDT
+115 LRTANPVSLIDT

-149 FFGRSSGGNAID
+149 FYGRSSGGNAFDLSI
-161 IQLIQGNAVSPL
+161 VSGDGAAPF

-178 TCNSPHGLSSGDVI
+178 TTNTPHGLSSGDVI
-192 SVQETTSDNAD
+192 SVQETTTDSAD
-203 GTFLCFPTSAT
+203 GTFLANPTGAT
-214 TFTYTAKGVVN
+214 TFNYVAKGIVS
-225 GNVQDGTLTSIY
+225 GNILDGTLTSIY
-237 GGGIFDNAHIMGGI
+237 GGGVFDNAHIMGGI
-251 VGQLGAFAAVSDQ
+251 VGNLGAFSAVSNQ
-264 ATPSRITIVSPK
+264 ATPSRITVVSPK

-290 KEGSNFYGSFF
+290 KEGSNFYGGFF
-301 IDSVDTPNSM
+301 IDTVDTPNSM
-311 SFMANANI
+311 SFMAAGQIN
-319 PNPINTVDQG
+319 NPINTTEQAL
-329 FYAKPEGYV
+329 YAKPEGYV
-338 NHRPHDGGVIMST
+338 NHRPHDGGVILST

-387 FQVEYL
+387 FQAEYIASTGL
-393 AANGIVPG
+393 VPG
-401 STDITVTTLNSHN
+401 SQNITVTTNASHN

-421 KIEGTETSGT
+421 KIDGVEVSGT
-431 YNPFNGVHLVTS
+431 YNPFNGIHLVTA

-449 FKYNVVFTQTL
+449 FRYTVVFTQTL
-460 SAIDQIPGGVNVFCT
+460 SAIDQIPGGVNVFVT
-475 AYIWKGASTRA
+475 AYRWKGASTRA

-499 DGQGIFACR
+499 DGSGIFACR
-508 QWSTQVLRGNVSV
+508 QWATNTLRGNISV
-521 IKYNSTVTGN
+521 VKYNSTVTGL
-531 GTIFRKQLVSGDKI
+531 GTIFRKQLVSGDKV
-545 VIRGQSYRIIQIAS
+545 VIRGQTYRVLQIAS
-559 DSSLT
+559 DTSMT

-574 SSVKVRKTQI
+574 SSVKVRKVQI
-584 IKVKQDQ
+584 IKVPQSE

-605 VFDPSKMQMTYI
+605 KFDPSKMQMTYI

-631 RGQAGKITWCHEI
+631 RGQGGKITWCHEI
-644 SNNNNNLAA
+644 SNNNTNFAA

-704 ANGFLRIQD
+704 ADGYIRIQD
-713 ENYVEIARFTSIGAY
+713 ENYVEIAKYTSIGAY

-747 YYAGAAYSLNGTY
+747 YYSGQAYSLNGTY

-773 GSGSAQVSIQV
+773 GSGSAQVSVQV

-837 IRTSGVAT
+837 VRNAT
-845 LSTSAPHTLLAGYNA
+845 TVTLTTSAPHSLLAGYNA
-860 VVSGINDVSV
+860 TVSGVNDVST

-880 ASLTTSVAHKHR
+880 ASLTTSVAHRHR
-892 TGQTVVVTGVD
+892 VGQTVTVSGVD

-922 TRVSSNIPFQAVSS
+922 SRTSTNIPFQAVS
-936 FSSPTATS
+936 PGATATT
-944 SSYYNGTFLISNVTS
+944 SSYYNGTFLISNVTT
-959 NTIQYALAQ
+959 NTIMYVVAQ
-968 ADETSSAVNP
+968 PDEPQSAVSP
-978 NGAITQTFG
+978 NGAIVQTFG

-1002 SADNGTGRNFGLR
+1002 SVDNGTGRNFGLR

-1024 LYSINLLAQGQFLV
+1024 LYSVNILAQGQFLV

-1043 AQSLNGVTIPTDWA
+1043 AQSLNGVNIPSAWA
-1057 NYKVG
+1057 DSRVG

-1073 NTGAPGSPILSP
+1073 GTGTPGSPVLSP

-1123 SILNGDGSTATP
+1123 SILNGDGSTACP
-1135 GFPNAPDILTIVA
+1135 GFPNAPAILTIVA
-1148 TNLGSSAANISAVLA
+1148 TNLGSSAANISSVLA

>member
-1 MARKILSLTDID
+1 MARKILNATDIE
-13 FVPSTGTLTIPKL
+13 FAPLTGTLKIPQL
-26 IRREKLLLITN
+26 IHRSKLLLITN
-37 TTASKIVYN
+37 VTVNKIVYN
-46 FADPALGLY
+46 FADPSLGLY
-55 SHSFTTP
+55 DHILDTTTNP
-62 ASDAYH
+62 ARGS
-68 DAAHGKTILVLK
+68 TILVLQ
-80 YNTST
+80 YNTAN
-85 MLSTDDWQVVYDTEN
+85 MLSTDKFQIVYDEN
-100 EVFEPADYLVDAVGK
+100 NERFEPADYMVDAVGK
-115 LRTADPKSLIDT
+115 LRTANPKSLIDT

-149 FFGRSSGGNAID
+149 FYGRSSGGNALD
-161 IQLIQGNAVSPL
+161 LQLVTGDGTATSSRFSKIS
-173 STITV
+173 V
-178 TCNSPHGLSSGDVI
+178 TCNSPHGLSAGDVI
-192 SVQETTSDNAD
+192 SVQETTTDNAD
-203 GTFLCFPTSAT
+203 GTFLVTPTGAN
-214 TFTYTAKGVVN
+214 TFEYTAKGIVS
-225 GNVQDGTLTSIY
+225 GSILDGTLTSIY
-237 GGGIFDNAHIMGGI
+237 GGGIFDNAHIMGGV
-251 VGQLGAFAAVSDQ
+251 VGNLGAFSAVSDQ
-264 ATPSRITIVSPK
+264 ATPSRITVVSPK

-301 IDSVDTPNSM
+301 IDTVDTPNSM
-311 SFMANANI
+311 SFMAAGQIN
-319 PNPINTVDQG
+319 NPINTTAQG
-329 FYAKPEGYV
+329 LYAKPEGYV
-338 NHRPHDGGVIMST
+338 NHRPHDGGVILST

-365 RYFRYQSGKS
+365 RFFRYQSGKS

-387 FQVEYL
+387 FQVEYIASTGL
-393 AANGIVPG
+393 VPG
-401 STDITVTTLNSHN
+401 SQNITVTTNASHN

-421 KIEGTETSGT
+421 KIEGVEVSGS
-431 YNPFNGVHLVTS
+431 YNPFNGIHLVTA

-449 FKYNVVFTQTL
+449 FRYTVVFTSTL

-475 AYIWKGASTRA
+475 AYRWKGASTRA

-499 DGQGIFACR
+499 DGSGIFACR
-508 QWSTQVLRGNVSV
+508 QWSTSTLRGNISV
-521 IKYNSTVTGN
+521 TRYNSTVTGTD
-531 GTIFRKQLVSGDKI
+531 TIFRKQLVSGDKI
-545 VIRGQSYRIIQIAS
+545 VIRGQTYRVLQIAS
-559 DSSLT
+559 DTSMT

-574 SSVKVRKTQI
+574 PSVKVRKVQI
-584 IKVKQDQ
+584 IKVPQSQ
-591 WNLDKFDGT
+591 WNIDKMDGT

-605 VFDPSKMQMTYI
+605 LFDPSKMQMTYI

-631 RGQAGKITWCHEI
+631 RGQSGKITWVHEI

-704 ANGFLRIQD
+704 ANGYIRIQD
-713 ENYVEIARFTSIGAY
+713 ENYVEIARYTSIGAY
-728 NQTAK
+728 NNTAK

-747 YYAGAAYSLNGTY
+747 YYSGAAYSLNGTY
-760 VAATFR
+760 IAATFR
-766 PDATIPG
+766 PDSTIPG
-773 GSGSAQVSIQV
+773 GSGSAQVSVQV

-837 IRTSGVAT
+837 VRTSGVST
-845 LSTSAPHTLLAGYNA
+845 ITTSAPHSLLAGYNA
-860 VVSGINDVSV
+860 TISGIDDISV
-870 ITYKQLTGNT
+870 ITYKQLTSNT

-892 TGQTVVVTGVD
+892 VGQTVVVSGVD
-903 NVFNGT
+903 SVFNGT
-909 WTITGVTSTTFLF
+909 WTITGVTSTTILF
-922 TRVSSNIPFQAVSS
+922 TRTATNIPFQA
-936 FSSPTATS
+936 ATGS
-944 SSYYNGTFLISNVTS
+944 AVTSSYYNGTFLINNVTT
-959 NTIQYALAQ
+959 NTISYAVAQ
-968 ADETSSAVNP
+968 ADEASQSVNP
-978 NGAITQTFG
+978 NGAVVQTFG

-1002 SADNGTGRNFGLR
+1002 SVDNGTGRNFGLR

-1024 LYSINLLAQGQFLV
+1024 LFNINILSQGQFLI

-1043 AQSLNGVTIPTDWA
+1043 AQSLNGVTVPDAWA
-1057 NYKVG
+1057 NNRVG

-1073 NTGAPGSPILSP
+1073 GTGTTGSPVLSP

-1099 TDNGGGTNYS
+1099 TDNAGGTNYS
-1109 VTRIDLT
+1109 VTRVDLT

-1123 SILNGDGSTATP
+1123 SILNGDGSTACP
-1135 GFPNAPDILTIVA
+1135 GFPNAPDILTILA
-1148 TNLGSSAANISAVLA
+1148 TNLGSSAANISATLS

>member
-1 MARKILSLTDID
+1 MARKILNLTQIE
-13 FVPSTGTLTIPKL
+13 FAPLTGTLKLPQL

-37 TTASKIVYN
+37 VTANKIVYN

-55 SHSFTTP
+55 SHTLDNTT
-62 ASDAYH
+62 
-68 DAAHGKTILVLK
+68 DAAHGSTTLVLK
-80 YNTST
+80 YNTAD
-85 MLSTDDWQVVYDTEN
+85 MLPTDSFQIVYDEN
-100 EVFEPADYLVDAVGK
+100 NERFEPADYMVDAVGK
-115 LRTADPKSLIDT
+115 LRTANPVSLIDT

-149 FFGRSSGGNAID
+149 FYGRSSGGNALD
-161 IQLIQGNAVSPL
+161 LLSVNGDNVAPF

-178 TCNSPHGLSSGDVI
+178 TCNSPHGLSAGDVI
-192 SVQETTSDNAD
+192 SVQETTTDSAD
-203 GTFLCFPTSAT
+203 GTFLCTPTGAN
-214 TFTYTAKGVVN
+214 TFTYTAKGRVN
-225 GNVQDGTLTSIY
+225 GNIIDGTLTSIY

-251 VGQLGAFAAVSDQ
+251 VGNLGAFSAVSDQ

-301 IDSVDTPNSM
+301 IDTVDTPNSM
-311 SFMANANI
+311 SFMAAGQIN
-319 PNPINTVDQG
+319 NPINTNDQG
-329 FYAKPEGYV
+329 VYAKPEGYV
-338 NHRPHDGGVIMST
+338 NHRPHDGGVILST

-387 FQVEYL
+387 FQAEYIASTGL
-393 AANGIVPG
+393 VPG
-401 STDITVTTLNSHN
+401 SQQITVTTNASHN
-414 LQPGAFV
+414 LQPGAYV
-421 KIEGTETSGT
+421 KIDGVEVSGT
-431 YNPFNGVHLVTS
+431 YNPFNGIHLVTS

-449 FKYNVVFTQTL
+449 FKYIVVFTNTL
-460 SAIDQIPGGVNVFCT
+460 SAIDQIPGGVNVFVT
-475 AYIWKGASTRA
+475 AYQWKGASTRA

-499 DGQGIFACR
+499 DGSGIFACR
-508 QWSTQVLRGNVSV
+508 QWATNTLRGNIAVTRF
-521 IKYNSTVTGN
+521 NSTVTGN
-531 GTIFRKQLVSGDKI
+531 DTIFRKQLVSGDKV
-545 VIRGQSYRIIQIAS
+545 VIRGQTYRVLQIAS
-559 DSSLT
+559 DTSMT

-574 SSVKVRKTQI
+574 SSVKVRKVQI
-584 IKVKQDQ
+584 IKVPQSE

-605 VFDPSKMQMTYI
+605 KFDPSKMQMTYI

-631 RGQAGKITWCHEI
+631 RGQGGKITWCHEI
-644 SNNNNNLAA
+644 SNNNNNFAA

-704 ANGFLRIQD
+704 SDGYIRIQD
-713 ENYVEIARFTSIGAY
+713 ESYVEIAKYTSIGAY

-747 YYAGAAYSLNGTY
+747 YYSGAAYSLNGTY
-760 VAATFR
+760 QAATFR

-773 GSGSAQVSIQV
+773 GSGSAQVSVQV

-837 IRTSGVAT
+837 VRASGVAT
-845 LSTSAPHTLLAGYNA
+845 LTTSAPHSLLPGFNA
-860 VVSGINDVSV
+860 TISGVNDVST
-870 ITYKQLTGNT
+870 ITYKRLQGNT
-880 ASLTTSVAHKHR
+880 AELTTSTAHRHR
-892 TGQTVVVTGVD
+892 SGQTVVITGVD
-903 NVFNGT
+903 GVFNGT
-909 WTITGVTSTTFLF
+909 WTITGTTSTTILF
-922 TRVSSNIPFQAVSS
+922 SRASVNIPFQAVFPGATATTSS
-936 FSSPTATS
+936 F
-944 SSYYNGTFLISNVTS
+944 YNGTFLVSNTTS
-959 NTIQYALAQ
+959 NTISFALAQ
-968 ADETSSAVNP
+968 VDEPSSAVTP
-978 NGAITQTFG
+978 NGAVVQTFG
-987 ATQQARPLISLRVAP
+987 ATQQARPLLSLRVAP
-1002 SADNGTGRNFGLR
+1002 SVDNGTGRNFGLR

-1043 AQSLNGVTIPTDWA
+1043 AQSLNGVNIPSAWSESR
-1057 NYKVG
+1057 VG

-1073 NTGAPGSPILSP
+1073 GTGTTGSPVLSP

-1109 VTRIDLT
+1109 VTRIDLS

-1123 SILNGDGSTATP
+1123 SILNGDGSTAAP

-1148 TNLGSSAANISAVLA
+1148 TNLGSAPANISAVLA

>member
-1 MARKILSLTDID
+1 MARKILSLTDIN
-13 FVPSTGTLTIPKL
+13 FVPGTGTLTIPKL

-37 TTASKIVYN
+37 TTSNKIVYN

-55 SHSFTTP
+55 SHTFSTP
-62 ASDAYH
+62 ASDQYH

-85 MLSTDDWQVVYDTEN
+85 MLPTDDWQIVYDTEN

-115 LRTADPKSLIDT
+115 LRTANPVSLIDT

-149 FFGRSSGGNAID
+149 FFGRSTGGNAID
-161 IQLIQGNAVSPL
+161 IQLIQGNGVAPL

-192 SVQETTSDNAD
+192 SVQETTSDSAD
-203 GTFLCFPTSAT
+203 GTFLCFPTGAT

-225 GNVQDGTLTSIY
+225 GPIQDGTLTSIY
-237 GGGIFDNAHIMGGI
+237 GGGIFDNAHIMGGV
-251 VGQLGAFAAVSDQ
+251 VGQLGTFSAVSDQ
-264 ATPSRITIVSPK
+264 ATPSRITIVTPK
-276 PHGLLPGTPILITQ
+276 PHGLLPGTPVLVTQ
-290 KEGSNFYGSFF
+290 KEGSNFFGSFF
-301 IDSVDTPNSM
+301 IDTVDTPNSM
-311 SFMANANI
+311 SFMANGQIN
-319 PNPINTVDQG
+319 NPINTVDQG

-393 AANGIVPG
+393 ASTGLVPG
-401 STDITVTTLNSHN
+401 SQDITVTTLNSHN
-414 LQPGAFV
+414 LQPGAYV

-431 YNPFNGVHLVTS
+431 YNPFNGIHLVTS

-460 SAIDQIPGGVNVFCT
+460 SAIDQIPGGVNVFAT

-545 VIRGQSYRIIQIAS
+545 VIRGQSYRVLQIAS

-574 SSVKVRKTQI
+574 TSVKVRKTQI
-584 IKVKQDQ
+584 IKVKQSE
-591 WNLDKFDGT
+591 WNLDKFDGS

-631 RGQAGKITWCHEI
+631 RGQGGKITWCHEI

-704 ANGFLRIQD
+704 SSGFIRIQD
-713 ENYVEIARFTSIGAY
+713 ENYCEIARYTSIGAY
-728 NQTAK
+728 SQTAK
-733 GYAMNLIRRQPYVT
+733 GYAMNLVRRQPYVT
-747 YYAGAAYSLNGTY
+747 YYAGSAYSLNGTY

-837 IRTSGVAT
+837 VRASGVAT
-845 LSTSAPHTLLAGYNA
+845 ITTSAPHSLLAGYNA
-860 VVSGINDVSV
+860 VVSGVNDVSI
-870 ITYKQLTGNT
+870 ITYKRLTANT
-880 ASLTTSVAHKHR
+880 AELTTSVAHKHR
-892 TGQTVVVTGVD
+892 VGQTVVVAGVD

-922 TRVSSNIPFQAVSS
+922 TRTSANIPFQAVSS
-936 FSSPTATS
+936 FSGPNAVT

-959 NTIQYALAQ
+959 NTISYAVAQ
-968 ADETSSAVNP
+968 PDETSSAVNP
-978 NGAITQTFG
+978 NGAVTQVFG

-1024 LYSINLLAQGQFLV
+1024 LYSVNILAQGQFLV

-1043 AQSLNGVTIPTDWA
+1043 AQSLNGVNIPSAWATDR
-1057 NYKVG
+1057 VG

-1073 NTGAPGSPILSP
+1073 GTGSAGSPILSP

>member
-1 MARKILSLTDID
+1 MARKILNLTGIE
-13 FVPSTGTLTIPKL
+13 FAPLTGTLKIPQL
-26 IRREKLLLITN
+26 VHQNKLLLITN
-37 TTASKIVYN
+37 TTQNKIVYN

-55 SHSFTTP
+55 SHTLDNTTD
-62 ASDAYH
+62 AS
-68 DAAHGKTILVLK
+68 HGSTILVLK
-80 YNTST
+80 YNTSN
-85 MLSTDDWQVVYDTEN
+85 MLSTDKFQIVYDEN
-100 EVFEPADYLVDAVGK
+100 NERFEPADYMVDAVGK
-115 LRTADPKSLIDT
+115 LRTANPKSLIDT

-149 FFGRSSGGNAID
+149 FYGRSSGGNALD
-161 IQLIQGNAVSPL
+161 LLSAVGDGTATSARF
-173 STITV
+173 STIIV

-192 SVQETTSDNAD
+192 SVQETTTDSAD
-203 GTFLCFPTSAT
+203 GTFLCTPTGAN
-214 TFTYTAKGVVN
+214 TFTYTAKGVVS
-225 GNVQDGTLTSIY
+225 GDILDGTLTSIY
-237 GGGIFDNAHIMGGI
+237 GGGVFDNAHIMGGI
-251 VGQLGAFAAVSDQ
+251 VGSLGAFSAVSDQ

-301 IDSVDTPNSM
+301 IDTVDTPNSM
-311 SFMANANI
+311 SFYAAGQIN
-319 PNPINTVDQG
+319 NPINTNDQAV
-329 FYAKPEGYV
+329 YAKPEGYV
-338 NHRPHDGGVIMST
+338 NHRPHDGGVILST

-365 RYFRYQSGKS
+365 RFFRYQSGKS

-393 AANGIVPG
+393 ASTGLVPG
-401 STDITVTTLNSHN
+401 SQNITVTTNASHN
-414 LQPGAFV
+414 LQPGAYV
-421 KIEGTETSGT
+421 KIEGVEVSGT
-431 YNPFNGVHLVTS
+431 YNPYNGIHLVTS
-443 IIDATT
+443 VIDATT
-449 FKYNVVFTQTL
+449 FRYTVVFTNTL

-475 AYIWKGASTRA
+475 AYQWKGASTRA

-499 DGQGIFACR
+499 DGSGIFACR
-508 QWSTQVLRGNVSV
+508 QWATSTLRGNISV
-521 IKYNSTVTGN
+521 VKFNSTITGS

-545 VIRGQSYRIIQIAS
+545 VIRGQTYRVIQIAS
-559 DSSLT
+559 DTSMT

-574 SSVKVRKTQI
+574 SSVKVRKVQI
-584 IKVKQDQ
+584 IKIPQSQ
-591 WNLDKFDGT
+591 WILDKFDGT

-605 VFDPSKMQMTYI
+605 KFDPSKMQMTYI

-631 RGQAGKITWCHEI
+631 RGQGGKITWCHEI
-644 SNNNNNLAA
+644 SNNNINIAA

-671 KFSKLVAGGTAVRG
+671 KFSKLVAGGTGVRG

-704 ANGFLRIQD
+704 ADGYIRIQD
-713 ENYVEIARFTSIGAY
+713 ESYVEIAKYTSIGAY
-728 NQTAK
+728 SQTAK

-747 YYAGAAYSLNGTY
+747 YYSGQAYSLNGTY
-760 VAATFR
+760 TAATFR

-773 GSGSAQVSIQV
+773 GSGSAQVSVQV

-837 IRTSGVAT
+837 QRTSSTAT
-845 LSTSAPHTLLAGYNA
+845 LTTSAPHSLLAGYNA
-860 VVSGINDVSV
+860 TISGVDDISV
-870 ITYKQLTGNT
+870 ITYKQLTSNT

-892 TGQTVVVTGVD
+892 VGQQVTVSGVD
-903 NVFNGT
+903 SVFNGT
-909 WTITGVTSTTFLF
+909 YTITGITSTTILY
-922 TRVSSNIPFQAVSS
+922 TRTSTNIPFQS
-936 FSSPTATS
+936 ATGS
-944 SSYYNGTFLISNVTS
+944 ALTSSYYNGTFLISNVTS
-959 NTIQYALAQ
+959 NTIQYALLQ
-968 ADETSSAVNP
+968 ADEASQSVNP
-978 NGAITQTFG
+978 NGAIVQTFG

-1002 SADNGTGRNFGLR
+1002 SVDNGTGRNFGLR

-1024 LYSINLLAQGQFLV
+1024 LFNINILSQGQFLI

-1043 AQSLNGVTIPTDWA
+1043 AQSLNGVAIPTAWA
-1057 NYKVG
+1057 NNRVG

-1073 NTGAPGSPILSP
+1073 GTGTTGSPVLSP

-1099 TDNGGGTNYS
+1099 TDNAGGTNYS
-1109 VTRIDLT
+1109 VTRVDLT

-1123 SILNGDGSTATP
+1123 SILNGDGSTACP
-1135 GFPNAPDILTIVA
+1135 GFPNAPDILTILA
-1148 TNLGSSAANISAVLA
+1148 TNLGSSAANISATLS

>member
-1 MARKILSLTDID
+1 MARKILNATDIE
-13 FVPSTGTLTIPKL
+13 FEPLTGTLKIPQL
-26 IRREKLLLITN
+26 IHRSKLLLITN
-37 TTASKIVYN
+37 VTVNKIVYN

-55 SHSFTTP
+55 DHILDNTTNP
-62 ASDAYH
+62 ARGS
-68 DAAHGKTILVLK
+68 TTLVLQ
-80 YNTST
+80 YNTAN
-85 MLSTDDWQVVYDTEN
+85 MLSTDKFQIVYDEN
-100 EVFEPADYLVDAVGK
+100 NERFEPADYMVDAVGK
-115 LRTADPKSLIDT
+115 LRTSNPKSLIDT

-149 FFGRSSGGNAID
+149 FYGRSSGGNALDLQIVVGD
-161 IQLIQGNAVSPL
+161 GTATS
-173 STITV
+173 SRFSKITV
-178 TCNSPHGLSSGDVI
+178 TCNSPHGLSAGDVI
-192 SVQETTSDNAD
+192 SVQETTTDNAD
-203 GTFLCFPTSAT
+203 GTFLCTPTGAN
-214 TFTYTAKGVVN
+214 TFEYTAKGIVT
-225 GNVQDGTLTSIY
+225 GNILDGTLTSIY
-237 GGGIFDNAHIMGGI
+237 GGGIFDNAHIMGGV
-251 VGQLGAFAAVSDQ
+251 VGNLGAFSAVSDQ
-264 ATPSRITIVSPK
+264 ATPSRITVVSPK

-301 IDSVDTPNSM
+301 IDTVDTPNSM
-311 SFMANANI
+311 SFMAAGQIN
-319 PNPINTVDQG
+319 NPINTTAQG
-329 FYAKPEGYV
+329 LYAKPEGYV
-338 NHRPHDGGVIMST
+338 NHRPHDGGVILST

-365 RYFRYQSGKS
+365 RFFRYQSGKS

-387 FQVEYL
+387 FQAEYIASTGL
-393 AANGIVPG
+393 VPG
-401 STDITVTTLNSHN
+401 SQNITVTTNASHN

-421 KIEGTETSGT
+421 KIEGVEVSGT
-431 YNPFNGVHLVTS
+431 YNPFNGIHLVTA

-449 FKYNVVFTQTL
+449 FRYTVVFTSTL
-460 SAIDQIPGGVNVFCT
+460 SAIDQIPGGVNVFVT
-475 AYIWKGASTRA
+475 AYRWKGASTRA

-499 DGQGIFACR
+499 DGSGIFACR
-508 QWSTQVLRGNVSV
+508 QWSTSTLRGNIAVTR
-521 IKYNSTVTGN
+521 YNSTVTGTD
-531 GTIFRKQLVSGDKI
+531 TIFRKQLVSGDKI
-545 VIRGQSYRIIQIAS
+545 VIRGQTYRILQIAS
-559 DSSLT
+559 DTSMT

-574 SSVKVRKTQI
+574 PNVKVRKVQI
-584 IKVKQDQ
+584 IKVPQSQ

-605 VFDPSKMQMTYI
+605 LFDPSKMQMTYI

-631 RGQAGKITWCHEI
+631 RGQSGKITWCHEI
-644 SNNNNNLAA
+644 SNNNTNLAA

-704 ANGFLRIQD
+704 ANGYIRIQD
-713 ENYVEIARFTSIGAY
+713 ENYVEIARYTSIGAY
-728 NQTAK
+728 NNTAK
-733 GYAMNLIRRQPYVT
+733 GFAMNLIRRQPYVT
-747 YYAGAAYSLNGTY
+747 YYSGAAYSLNGTY

-773 GSGSAQVSIQV
+773 GSGSAQVSVQV

-837 IRTSGVAT
+837 VRTSGVAT
-845 LSTSAPHTLLAGYNA
+845 VTTSAPHSLLAGYNA
-860 VVSGINDVSV
+860 TISGIDDISV
-870 ITYKQLTGNT
+870 ITYKQLTSNT

-892 TGQTVVVTGVD
+892 VGQTVVVSGVD
-903 NVFNGT
+903 SVFNGT
-909 WTITGVTSTTFLF
+909 WTITGVTSTTILYAR
-922 TRVSSNIPFQAVSS
+922 TATNIPFQA
-936 FSSPTATS
+936 ATGS
-944 SSYYNGTFLISNVTS
+944 AITSSYYNGTFLINNVTT
-959 NTIQYALAQ
+959 NTISYAVAQ
-968 ADETSSAVNP
+968 ADEASQSVNP
-978 NGAITQTFG
+978 NGAVVQTFG

-1002 SADNGTGRNFGLR
+1002 SVDNGTGRNFGLR

-1024 LYSINLLAQGQFLV
+1024 LFNINILSQGQFLI

-1043 AQSLNGVTIPTDWA
+1043 AQSLNGVVVPDAWA
-1057 NYKVG
+1057 SNRVG

-1073 NTGAPGSPILSP
+1073 GTGTTGSPVLSP

-1099 TDNGGGTNYS
+1099 TDNAGGTNYS
-1109 VTRIDLT
+1109 VTRVDLT

-1123 SILNGDGSTATP
+1123 SILNGDGSTACP
-1135 GFPNAPDILTIVA
+1135 GFPNAPDILTILA
-1148 TNLGSSAANISAVLA
+1148 TNLGSSAANISATLS

>member
-1 MARKILSLTDID
+1 MARKILNLTQIE
-13 FVPSTGTLTIPKL
+13 FAPLTGTLKLPQL

-37 TTASKIVYN
+37 VTANKIVYN

-55 SHSFTTP
+55 SHTLDNTT
-62 ASDAYH
+62 
-68 DAAHGKTILVLK
+68 DAAHGSTTLVLK
-80 YNTST
+80 YNTAD
-85 MLSTDDWQVVYDTEN
+85 MLPTDSFQIVYDEN
-100 EVFEPADYLVDAVGK
+100 NERFEPADYMVDAVGK
-115 LRTADPKSLIDT
+115 LRTANPKSLIDT

-149 FFGRSSGGNAID
+149 FYGRSSGGNALD
-161 IQLIQGNAVSPL
+161 LLSVNGDNVAPF

-178 TCNSPHGLSSGDVI
+178 TCNSPHGLSAGDVI
-192 SVQETTSDNAD
+192 SVQETTTDSAD
-203 GTFLCFPTSAT
+203 GTFLCTPTGAN
-214 TFTYTAKGVVN
+214 TFTYTAKGRVN
-225 GNVQDGTLTSIY
+225 GSILDGTLTSIY

-251 VGQLGAFAAVSDQ
+251 VGNLGAFAAVSDQ

-301 IDSVDTPNSM
+301 IDTVDTPNSM
-311 SFMANANI
+311 SFMAAGQIN
-319 PNPINTVDQG
+319 NPINTNDQG
-329 FYAKPEGYV
+329 VYAKPEGYV
-338 NHRPHDGGVIMST
+338 NHRPHDGGVILST

-365 RYFRYQSGKS
+365 RFFRYQSGKS

-387 FQVEYL
+387 FQAEYIASTGL
-393 AANGIVPG
+393 VPG
-401 STDITVTTLNSHN
+401 SQQITVTTNASHN
-414 LQPGAFV
+414 LQPGAYV
-421 KIEGTETSGT
+421 KIDGVEVSGT
-431 YNPFNGVHLVTS
+431 YNPFNGIHLVTS

-449 FKYNVVFTQTL
+449 FKYIVVFTNTL
-460 SAIDQIPGGVNVFCT
+460 SAIDQIPGGVNVFVT
-475 AYIWKGASTRA
+475 AYRWKGASTRA

-499 DGQGIFACR
+499 DGSGIFACR
-508 QWSTQVLRGNVSV
+508 QWATNTLRGNIAVTRF
-521 IKYNSTVTGN
+521 NSTVTGTD
-531 GTIFRKQLVSGDKI
+531 TIFRKQLVSGDKI
-545 VIRGQSYRIIQIAS
+545 VIRGQTYRVLQIAS
-559 DSSLT
+559 DTSMT

-574 SSVKVRKTQI
+574 SSVKVRKVQI
-584 IKVKQDQ
+584 IKVPQSE
-591 WNLDKFDGT
+591 WNLDRFDGT

-605 VFDPSKMQMTYI
+605 KFDPSKMQMTYI

-631 RGQAGKITWCHEI
+631 RGQGGKITWCHEI
-644 SNNNNNLAA
+644 SNNNNNFAA

-704 ANGFLRIQD
+704 SDGYVRIQD
-713 ENYVEIARFTSIGAY
+713 ENYVEIAKYTSIGAY

-733 GYAMNLIRRQPYVT
+733 GYAMNIIRRQPYVT
-747 YYAGAAYSLNGTY
+747 YYSGAAYSLNGTY
-760 VAATFR
+760 QAATFR

-837 IRTSGVAT
+837 VRTSGVAT
-845 LSTSAPHTLLAGYNA
+845 LTTSAPHSLLPGFNA
-860 VVSGINDVSV
+860 TISGVNDVSI
-870 ITYKQLTGNT
+870 ITYKRLTSNV
-880 ASLTTSVAHKHR
+880 AELTTSVAHRHR
-892 TGQTVVVTGVD
+892 SGQTVVITGVD
-903 NVFNGT
+903 SVFNGT
-909 WTITGVTSTTFLF
+909 WTITGTTSTTILF
-922 TRVSSNIPFQAVSS
+922 SRTSVNIPFQAVSPGAS
-936 FSSPTATS
+936 ATTS
-944 SSYYNGTFLISNVTS
+944 SFFNGTFLVSNTTS
-959 NTIQYALAQ
+959 NTISYALAQ
-968 ADETSSAVNP
+968 TDEPSSAVTP
-978 NGAITQTFG
+978 NGAVVQTFG
-987 ATQQARPLISLRVAP
+987 ATQQARPLLSLRVAP
-1002 SADNGTGRNFGLR
+1002 SVDNGTGRNFGLR

-1043 AQSLNGVTIPTDWA
+1043 AQSLNGVNIPSAWSESR
-1057 NYKVG
+1057 VG

-1073 NTGAPGSPILSP
+1073 GTGTTGSPVLSP

-1109 VTRIDLT
+1109 VTRIDLS

-1123 SILNGDGSTATP
+1123 SILNGDGSTAAP

-1148 TNLGSSAANISAVLA
+1148 TNLGSAPANISAVLA

>member
-1 MARKILSLTDID
+1 MARKILNLTGIE
-13 FVPSTGTLTIPKL
+13 FAPLTGTLKIPQI

-37 TTASKIVYN
+37 ATANKIVYN

-55 SHSFTTP
+55 SFDIDTDTDQSHGATT
-62 ASDAYH
+62 
-68 DAAHGKTILVLK
+68 LVLK
-80 YNTST
+80 YNTAN
-85 MLSTDDWQVVYDTEN
+85 MLPTDRFQIVYDEN
-100 EVFEPADYLVDAVGK
+100 NERFEPADYMVDAVGK
-115 LRTADPKSLIDT
+115 LRTASPVSLIDT

-149 FFGRSSGGNAID
+149 FFGRSSGGNALD
-161 IQLIQGNAVSPL
+161 LSLATGNNAFPL

-178 TCNSPHGLSSGDVI
+178 TTSTPHGLSSGDVI
-192 SVQETTSDNAD
+192 SVQETTSDVAD
-203 GTFLCFPTSAT
+203 GTFLVTPLTST
-214 TFTYTAKGVVN
+214 TFSYIAKGRVN
-225 GNVQDGTLTSIY
+225 GNILDGTLTSIY
-237 GGGIFDNAHIMGGI
+237 GGGIFDNAHIMGG
-251 VGQLGAFAAVSDQ
+251 VSGQLGAFSAVSDQ

-301 IDSVDTPNSM
+301 IDTVDTPNSM
-311 SFMANANI
+311 SFMASGQI
-319 PNPINTVDQG
+319 TNPINTNDQG
-329 FYAKPEGYV
+329 VYAKPEGYV
-338 NHRPHDGGVIMST
+338 NHRPHDGGVILST

-387 FQVEYL
+387 FQVEYI
-393 AANGIVPG
+393 AATGVVPG
-401 STDITVTTLNSHN
+401 SQQITVTTNASHN
-414 LQPGAFV
+414 LQPGAYV
-421 KIEGTETSGT
+421 KIDGVEVSGT
-431 YNPFNGVHLVTS
+431 YNPFNGIHLVTS
-443 IIDATT
+443 IIDSTT
-449 FKYNVVFTQTL
+449 FKYIVVFDQTL

-508 QWSTQVLRGNVSV
+508 QWATNTLRGNVAV
-521 IKYNSTVTGN
+521 TKYSSTVTGTD
-531 GTIFRKQLVSGDKI
+531 TIFRKQLVSGDKI
-545 VIRGQSYRIIQIAS
+545 VIRGQTYRVLQIAS

-574 SSVKVRKTQI
+574 PNVRVRKVQI
-584 IKVKQDQ
+584 IKVKQSE

-605 VFDPSKMQMTYI
+605 KFDPSKMQMTYI

-631 RGQAGKITWCHEI
+631 RGQGGKITWCHEI
-644 SNNNNNLAA
+644 SNNNNNYAA

-704 ANGFLRIQD
+704 ADGYIRIQD
-713 ENYVEIARFTSIGAY
+713 ENYVEIAKYTSIGAY
-728 NQTAK
+728 SQTAK
-733 GYAMNLIRRQPYVT
+733 GYAMNLVRRQPYVT
-747 YYAGAAYSLNGTY
+747 YYSGQAYSLNGTY

-766 PDATIPG
+766 PDSTIPG
-773 GSGSAQVSIQV
+773 GSGSAQVSVQV

-837 IRTSGVAT
+837 VRTSGVAT
-845 LSTSAPHTLLAGYNA
+845 ITTSAPHSLLAGYNA
-860 VVSGINDVSV
+860 TVSGVDDISV
-870 ITYKQLTGNT
+870 ITYKQLTNNQ
-880 ASLTTSVAHKHR
+880 AILTTSVAHKHR
-892 TGQTVVVTGVD
+892 SGQTITVTGVD

-909 WTITGVTSTTFLF
+909 WTVTGTTSTTVIFSR
-922 TRVSSNIPFQAVSS
+922 TSSNIPFQAVGG
-936 FSSPTATS
+936 TARLTS
-944 SSYYNGTFLISNVTS
+944 SSYYNGTFLVSNVTS
-959 NTIQYALAQ
+959 NTISYAVAQ
-968 ADETSSAVNP
+968 ADETSSAVSP
-978 NGAITQTFG
+978 NGAVVQTFG

-1002 SADNGTGRNFGLR
+1002 SVDNGTGRNFGLR

-1043 AQSLNGVTIPTDWA
+1043 AQSLNGVNIPNAWA
-1057 NYKVG
+1057 DNRVG

-1073 NTGAPGSPILSP
+1073 GTGTPGTPILSP
-1085 TNTVSGGDR
+1085 TNTISGGDR

-1123 SILNGDGSTATP
+1123 SILNGDGSTSAP